1 MKKLVFTLI
10 LCISFILC
18 GCSLISFKKDKGIID
33 KEEKTSVVE
42 DKSTETSVKK
52 AVYSPYT
59 GEELSDDAKDLIPFM
74 AIIENSKAARPQSGL
89 IDADI
94 VFETMA
100 EGGIPRFIALFY
112 GNSPKIIGPIRS
124 VRPYFLN
131 LAEEFTLP
139 FAHCGGSEEATISIQ
154 KGKGKSMDEAAN
166 GSFYWRDK
174 TRKSP
179 HNLYTSTEK
188 LRALISKK
196 NFLVSPSSTLK
207 FDKASWNNGN
217 FTSAKEVIIKP
228 NKNYNTSY
236 TYKDEKYMKSMDNE
250 PSIDREN
257 KKNIYADNIII
268 QKTDIALQKD
278 GIHIDIRLTG
288 QGEGFLISQ
297 GKYQKIKWSKKGDAS
312 PTLLTDES
320 GKAVNLSP
328 GKTWWHIV
336 NKSDMIV
343 INGD

>member
-1 MKKLVFTLI
+1 MKKLVFTLF
-10 LCISFILC
+10 LCVSFILS
-18 GCSLISFKKDKGIID
+18 GCSLITSKKNKSIID
-33 KEEKTSVVE
+33 KEEKPSVEEVTN
-42 DKSTETSVKK
+42 TETSAKK

-59 GEELSDDAKDLIPFM
+59 GEELSEDAKDLIPFM
-74 AIIENSKAARPQSGL
+74 AIIENSKLARPQSGL

-112 GNSPKIIGPIRS
+112 SSSPKVIGPIRS

-139 FAHCGGSEEATISIQ
+139 FAHCGGSEEATLSIQ
-154 KGKGKSMDEAAN
+154 KGKGKSMDESAN
-166 GSFYWRDK
+166 GSSYWRDN

-188 LRALISKK
+188 LRTLITKK
-196 NFLVSPSSTLK
+196 NFLVSPSSKLQFNK
-207 FDKASWNNGN
+207 DSWDNGT

-236 TYKDEKYMKSMDNE
+236 IYKDGKYLKSMDNE

-257 KKNIYADNIII
+257 KKNISVDNIII
-268 QKTDIALQKD
+268 QKTDITLQKD
-278 GIHIDIRLTG
+278 GLHIDIRLNG
-288 QGEGFLISQ
+288 QGDGFLISQ
-297 GKYQKIKWSKKGDAS
+297 GKYKKIKWSKKDYTS

-336 NKSDMIV
+336 NKNDMIV